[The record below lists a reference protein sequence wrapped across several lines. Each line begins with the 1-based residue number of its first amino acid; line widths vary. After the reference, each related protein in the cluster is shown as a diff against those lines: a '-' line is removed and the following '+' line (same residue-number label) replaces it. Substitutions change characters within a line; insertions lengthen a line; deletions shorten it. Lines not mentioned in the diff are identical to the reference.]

1 MFLPEA
7 AKGSTTAY
15 FVCPHNDAPRHIRD
29 IPSGHQ
35 RQYEGG
41 GRGRSYGPQCVEG
54 VFSEVRRAPV
64 GSS

>member
-1 MFLPEA
+1 VFLPEA
-7 AKGSTTAY
+7 AGDRPLHV
-15 FVCPHNDAPRHIRD
+15 VCPHKDALRHIRN
-29 IPSGHQ
+29 ISSGHQ

-41 GRGRSYGPQCVEG
+41 GRGRSYGPQCEEG